1 MLNELFNCCRTI
13 LLPTAAATKQP
24 LLVSLFRP
32 RGGGVGGGL
41 QNRFYTFSM
50 ELIENRGGQNEEY
63 ISMAF
68 THVKKIVSDAQML
81 SFYLV
86 NMPTQQKL
94 GTILASKISM

>member
-1 MLNELFNCCRTI
+1 
-13 LLPTAAATKQP
+13 
-24 LLVSLFRP
+24 
-32 RGGGVGGGL
+32 
-41 QNRFYTFSM
+41 M